1 MEWYH
6 WFEQRVLGGL
16 GSAGCYRWAAL
27 AIRMRKGEVS
37 AFVLSVLEKMV
48 LRNAPEPVVQDFEGE
63 MVWGVQDESCESC
76 ESETWAYVDYLDT
89 RYPKTWFVA
98 RRMLTV
104 TTGG

>member
-16 GSAGCYRWAAL
+16 GSTGCYRWAAL

-63 MVWGVQDESCESC
+63 
-76 ESETWAYVDYLDT
+76 SETWAFVDYLDT
-89 RYPKTWFVA
+89 KHPKTWFVA

-104 TTGG
+104 TTGA

>member
-1 MEWYH
+1 VEWYH
-6 WFEQRVLGGL
+6 WFEERVLEGL

-37 AFVLSVLEKMV
+37 SFVLAVLEKMV

-63 MVWGVQDESCESC
+63 MVWGVRDESREG
-76 ESETWAYVDYLDT
+76 ETWAFVDYLDT
-89 RYPKTWFVA
+89 KYPKTWFVA

-104 TTGG
+104 KTGV

>member
-6 WFEQRVLGGL
+6 WFEERVLGGL
-16 GSAGCYRWAAL
+16 GSTGCYRWAAL

-48 LRNAPEPVVQDFEGE
+48 LRNAPEPIVQDFEGE
-63 MVWGVQDESCESC
+63 MVWGVRDESY

-89 RYPKTWFVA
+89 KYPKTWFVA
-98 RRMLTV
+98 RRMLTIK
-104 TTGG
+104 TGV